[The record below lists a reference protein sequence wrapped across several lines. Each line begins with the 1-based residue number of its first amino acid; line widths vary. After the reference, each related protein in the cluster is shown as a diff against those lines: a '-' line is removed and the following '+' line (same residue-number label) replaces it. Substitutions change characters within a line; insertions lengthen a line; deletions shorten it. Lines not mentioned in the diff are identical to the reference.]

1 MSSPKLLM
9 LDEPSLGLAPKIV
22 EELFKLILDLKGEGY
37 TILLN
42 EQNARKTLQ
51 HASRAYVFQTG
62 NVILHG
68 TGAELMNNP
77 VVQQA
82 YLGG

>member
-1 MSSPKLLM
+1 MSSPNLLM
-9 LDEPSLGLAPKIV
+9 LDEPSMGLAPKV
-22 EELFKLILDLKGEGY
+22 VAEVFRLILDLKEEGY
-37 TILLN
+37 TILLS

-51 HASRAYVFQTG
+51 HADRAYVFQTG
-62 NVILHG
+62 SIMLQG

-77 VVQQA
+77 EVQQA